1 MKLPSITVLAQGALE
16 TFVRFPFVLIVA
28 VIGTVTAIIDPDQPR
43 LIMACVL
50 GIPLLV
56 SLEVFGE
63 RRGWGSAA
71 RAGAGIA
78 GMLLLAGYYFTLPDR
93 IDQDVQWNRFTVLAI
108 ALHCLVAFA
117 PYLVRNQLN
126 GFWQYNKSLF
136 LRALATALYT
146 GVLYAGLTLALFAI
160 EKLFGA
166 DIPGEAYED
175 LGFIMVGIFNTWFF
189 LAGVPREFEALQE
202 DRSYPNG
209 LKVFTQYVLLPL
221 VAIYLVIL
229 YLYAGKIVLEWEW
242 PIGWVSSMIFGF
254 SVAGILSLLL
264 LYPIRDNEGNS
275 WISRFYSLFYY
286 ALLPLTVI
294 LFLAIWWRVS
304 DYGIT
309 EERYY
314 ALALA
319 VWLAALSVYMLF
331 TRGRNIRAIPMSL
344 ALFGFLS
351 VFGPWGAFQVS
362 AESQAGQLREV
373 LERENLLENGVVAR
387 KLSGEKPEAVTRIN
401 SIINYLD
408 NRGRLDLVAPMFGVK
423 GDLVSSDDLFE
434 RVGATQS
441 FYRNTRYFSINE
453 PDVMDIAGYERLIRY
468 DAVSHDTIPEK
479 IMLGTDMF
487 EVSFNDS
494 LGLLTVS
501 RGAERL
507 LSIDVGEYAS
517 RLGEEFPNGG
527 SQVPPER
534 AVLEAAGNGIAV
546 KLQLNNLSTTDPG
559 NPETP
564 LKVASMN
571 AWLMIGRRNATAESG
586 VPNVVPATAQSPK
599 PDTAT
604 ASTMKSEGR

>member
-1 MKLPSITVLAQGALE
+1 MKLPSITVLAQGALH
-16 TFVRFPFVLIVA
+16 TFLRFPLVLIVA
-28 VIGTVTAIIDPDQPR
+28 VIGTVAAIINPDHPR

-63 RRGWGSAA
+63 RRNWGRTA
-71 RAGAGIA
+71 RMIAGLV
-78 GMLLLAGYYFTLPDR
+78 GMLLLAGYYLTLPDQ
-93 IDQDVQWNRFTVLAI
+93 INQDVTWNRFMVLVI
-108 ALHCLVAFA
+108 ALHCLAAFA

-146 GVLYAGLTLALFAI
+146 GVLYAGLCLALVAI

-166 DIPGEAYED
+166 DIPGAVYED

-189 LAGVPREFEALQE
+189 LAGVPGDFEALQE

-221 VAIYLVIL
+221 VVIYLVIL

-264 LYPIRDNEGNS
+264 LYPIRDNEGNT

-286 ALLPLTVI
+286 ALLPLTAV

-319 VWLAALSVYMLF
+319 VWLAAISVYMLF
-331 TRGRNIRAIPMSL
+331 TRGRNIRAIPLSL
-344 ALFGFLS
+344 AVLGLLS

-362 AESQAGQLREV
+362 AESQAAQLREV

-387 KLSGEKPEAVTRIN
+387 KLSGEKPDAVTRIN
-401 SIINYLD
+401 SIIDYLD
-408 NRGRLDLVAPMFGVK
+408 NRNRLDLVAPMFGAK
-423 GDLVSSDDLFE
+423 ADLVSSEDLFE
-434 RVGATQS
+434 RVGATRS
-441 FYRNTRYFSINE
+441 SYYNTRYFSITE
-453 PDVMDIAGYERLIRY
+453 PDVTDISGYERLVRY
-468 DAVSHDTIPEK
+468 NVEDRDTVPERV
-479 IMLGTDMF
+479 MLGGELFD
-487 EVSFNDS
+487 VVFNDS
-494 LGLLTVS
+494 LGLLEVFHGT
-501 RGAERL
+501 ERL
-507 LSIDVGEYAS
+507 LAIDLGEYAT
-517 RLGEEFPNGG
+517 RLGGELPSGG
-527 SQVPPER
+527 WGLPPEQG
-534 AVLEAAGNGIAV
+534 VVEAAGKGIAV
-546 KLQLNNLSTTDPG
+546 KLQLTNISTTDPG
-559 NPETP
+559 NPDTP
-564 LKVASMN
+564 LKVSSMTGL
-571 AWLMIGRRNATAESG
+571 LMIGRRTASGDGSAPNA
-586 VPNVVPATAQSPK
+586 VPVVPRTPKQDTVVPATRSG
-599 PDTAT
+599 
-604 ASTMKSEGR
+604 SR

>member
-1 MKLPSITVLAQGALE
+1 MKLPSITVLAQGALD
-16 TFVRFPFVLIVA
+16 TFVRFPFVLAVA
-28 VIGTVTAIIDPDQPR
+28 VIGTVAAIINPDHPR
-43 LIMACVL
+43 LIMTCVL

-63 RRGWGSAA
+63 RRNWQRSA
-71 RAGAGIA
+71 RMIAGIG
-78 GMLLLAGYYFTLPDR
+78 GMLLLAGYYLTIPDR
-93 IDQDVQWNRFTVLAI
+93 VNQEVYWNRFMVLVI

-146 GVLYAGLTLALFAI
+146 GVLFAGLCLAMVAI

-175 LGFIMVGIFNTWFF
+175 LGFVMVGIFNTWFF

-221 VAIYLVIL
+221 VVIYLVIL

-264 LYPIRDNEGNS
+264 LYPIRDNEGNT

-286 ALLPLTVI
+286 ALLPLTAV

-319 VWLAALSVYMLF
+319 VWLAAISVYMLL
-331 TRGRNIRAIPMSL
+331 TRGNNIRAIPLSL
-344 ALFGFLS
+344 AVLGFLS

-362 AESQAGQLREV
+362 AESQAAQLRQV
-373 LERENLLENGVVAR
+373 LQGENLLENGVVAR
-387 KLSGEKPEAVTRIN
+387 KLSGERPDAVTRIN

-408 NRGRLDLVAPMFGVK
+408 DRGRLDLVAPMFGVNA
-423 GDLVSSDDLFE
+423 DLVSSADLFE
-434 RVGATQS
+434 QVGATQS
-441 FYRNTRYFSINE
+441 FYYNTRYFSIKE
-453 PDVMDIAGYERLIRY
+453 PDIMEVAGYERLLRY
-468 DAVSHDTIPEK
+468 SAEDRDTASK
-479 IMLGTDMF
+479 RIMLGADRLD
-487 EVSFNDS
+487 VSFNDS
-494 LGLLTVS
+494 LGLLAVS
-501 RGAERL
+501 RGTARL
-507 LSIDVGEYAS
+507 LSIDLNEYAN
-517 RLGEEFPNGG
+517 RLAEEFPDGG
-527 SQVPPER
+527 RMVPSER
-534 AVLEAAGNGIAV
+534 ALLEAAGNGIAV
-546 KLQLNNLSTTDPG
+546 KLQLTNLSTTDPG

-564 LKVASMN
+564 LKISSLN
-571 AWLMIGRRNATAESG
+571 GWLMIGRRNASADSSG
-586 VPNVVPATAQSPK
+586 PDAAPVAPRTPNLDTVVSAV
-599 PDTAT
+599 
-604 ASTMKSEGR
+604 KSGSR